1 MHSPRFHT
9 RFAALAAL
17 IALVAGACSK
27 STPSGAPTPS
37 GAAALTAITTAW
49 PADVTSLDPANDST
63 NQDHTL
69 NRNIYETLLSTKF
82 AEQSDGTLKFVGAN
96 VTADLA
102 QSWDLGPDSVT
113 FHLRPGVTF
122 YGTTDTVTA
131 EDVKWSLGRVWS
143 TPGVGDFQ
151 ANGLQK
157 PDQIQIV
164 DPLTVKIN
172 FVDSKG
178 APTPPT
184 PTLLAIFDQFYTSI
198 ADENLVKPHE
208 TADDPTGAKWLRSN
222 TAGTGPYYIAD
233 RKPGVSLTL
242 KAVPNHWAP
251 APSYQTVN
259 IQISTA
265 SISSLLQ
272 SGQVTL
278 GESGM
283 TNAQVNALA
292 KAGLTVD
299 WQNTG
304 NFDMFAITAA
314 PAAQVGPLANPNVRQ
329 AIAYVMPYDQIL
341 NNVVFGRGARD
352 LSIVS
357 PSAPEYTPAWSMY
370 TTNLDKAKQL
380 MAAAGNPAINMPLH
394 FLQGDEDQ
402 KNTALLIQNALKD
415 LGITTVLTPETQSGL
430 FDVLDARS
438 TPAAGAQI
446 GPPGMELF
454 NWSAWTDDPKIVIG
468 YWATTGGINNYTL
481 WSDPSVDAANT
492 KYALLPT
499 SADRT
504 AAYQTAQTTIAQGAA
519 MIPIVQTGFVTVVA
533 KGISGVSFSPGGS
546 GRYWTLHPTG
556 TTSALDKMF
565 E

>member
-1 MHSPRFHT
+1 MSSPRFPT
-9 RFAALAAL
+9 RLAAL
-17 IALVAGACSK
+17 TLMMALLGVACSK
-27 STPSGAPTPS
+27 SSTSGAPTPS
-37 GAAALTAITTAW
+37 GPAAATAITTAW
-49 PADVTSLDPANDST
+49 PVDVTTLDPQNLST

-69 NRNIYETLLSTKF
+69 ARNIYESLLSTKF
-82 AEQSDGTLKFVGAN
+82 AEQPDGTMKFVGAD
-96 VTADLA
+96 VTASLA

-113 FHLRPGVTF
+113 FHLRPGVKF

-131 EDVKWSLGRVWS
+131 EDVKWSLGRLWS
-143 TPGVGDFQ
+143 SPGLGDLQ

-157 PDQIQIV
+157 PDQIQVV
-164 DPLTVKIN
+164 DPLTVKVN
-172 FVDSKG
+172 FVTSAG

-198 ADENLVKPHE
+198 VDENLVKPHE
-208 TADDPTGAKWLRSN
+208 TADDPTGGKWLRSN

-233 RKPGVSLTL
+233 RKPGVSITL
-242 KAVPNHWAP
+242 KAVPDHWSP
-251 APSYQTVN
+251 VPSYQTVN

-272 SGQVTL
+272 SGQVTI
-278 GESGM
+278 GEAGM

-314 PAAQVGPLANPNVRQ
+314 PAAQVGPLANQNVRQ
-329 AIAYVMPYDQIL
+329 AIAYAMPYDQIL

-357 PSAPEYTPAWSMY
+357 PSAPEYAPAWSAY
-370 TTNLDKAKQL
+370 TTDVSKAKQL
-380 MAAAGNPAINMPLH
+380 MAAAGNPTINMPLH

-402 KNTALLIQNALKD
+402 KNTALLIQSALQGI
-415 LGITTVLTPETQSGL
+415 GITTVLTPETQAGL
-430 FDVLDARS
+430 FDVVDARS
-438 TPAAGAQI
+438 TPAAGAAI

-468 YWATTGGINNYTL
+468 YWATTGGINNYSL

-499 SADRT
+499 SAERT
-504 AAYQTAQTTIAQGAA
+504 AAYQSAQATIAQGAA

-546 GRYWTLHPTG
+546 GRYWTLHATG
-556 TTSALDKMF
+556 TRSALDATF

>member
-27 STPSGAPTPS
+27 STPSGAPTPT

-222 TAGTGPYYIAD
+222 AAGTGPYYIAD

-242 KAVPNHWAP
+242 KAVPNHWAS

-272 SGQVTL
+272 SGQVTI

-357 PSAPEYTPAWSMY
+357 PSAPEYSPAWSMY

-402 KNTALLIQNALKD
+402 KNTALLIQNALKA
-415 LGITTVLTPETQSGL
+415 LGITTMLTPETQSGL

-481 WSDPSVDAANT
+481 WSDPSVDATNT

-504 AAYQTAQTTIAQGAA
+504 AAYQAAQKTIAEGAA

-546 GRYWTLHPTG
+546 GRYWTLHPAG
-556 TTSALDKMF
+556 TKSALDAMF

>member
-1 MHSPRFHT
+1 MHSPRFHA
-9 RFAALAAL
+9 RLAALAVM

-37 GAAALTAITTAW
+37 ATAAPTAITTAW

-122 YGTTDTVTA
+122 YGTTDTVSA
-131 EDVKWSLGRVWS
+131 EDVKWSLDRIWS
-143 TPGVGDFQ
+143 TPGVGDLQ

-164 DPLTVKIN
+164 DPLTVKMN

-233 RKPGVSLTL
+233 RKPGVSITL
-242 KAVPNHWAP
+242 KAVPSHWAP
-251 APSYQTVN
+251 TPSYQTVN

-272 SGQVTL
+272 SGQVTV

-283 TNAQVNALA
+283 TNAQVNSLA

-329 AIAYVMPYDQIL
+329 AVAYVMPYDQIL
-341 NNVVFGRGARD
+341 NSVVFGRGARD

-415 LGITTVLTPETQSGL
+415 IGITTNLTPETQAGL

-438 TPAAGAQI
+438 SPAAGAQI

-504 AAYQTAQTTIAQGAA
+504 AAYQAAQQTIAQGAA

-546 GRYWTLHPTG
+546 GRYWTLHPSG
-556 TTSALDKMF
+556 STSALDAAF